1 MRTVIKDN
9 VKALKSDFF
18 GVKDRIIDHLFISHF
33 DSDHRNGLEILLSLF
48 DVKEIHLPHIDY
60 KYRAVLNMMTHNG
73 IANLF
78 NTFVQ
83 HGLNSR
89 ISLHCTR

>member
-18 GVKDRIIDHLFISHF
+18 GVKDRVIDHLFISHF

-60 KYRAVLNMMTHNG
+60 K
-73 IANLF
+73 
-78 NTFVQ
+78 
-83 HGLNSR
+83 
-89 ISLHCTR
+89 